1 MRIAQCISRLSLHA
15 LVAFGLAIASAS
27 SHGAEFPNRPI
38 RIVVGFGAGG
48 ATDLTARELARR
60 MEVKLGQPVIV
71 DNKPGAGA
79 IIAMQA
85 VASAAP
91 DGYTLIL
98 GTPAGFTIS
107 PYLFKKISYNPKEFV
122 PVSAVSAMAN
132 TVIASTSFPANTL
145 SDLIKQAKTRQ
156 APLAYGSYGVGTTGH
171 LAMELFKSRVGLD
184 ATHIA
189 YKGDTPAYVAIR
201 AKEIDVAVVTMFAA
215 QARIAS
221 GEVKGLGVLQAD
233 PDPSLPSM
241 QTAAQAGAAGVDL
254 PTWLALFAPPK
265 TPKEVATVLE
275 STVQSI
281 LASNDFKAYLIKNG
295 SAPLLLSNR
304 DLVALMDKQSAQLR
318 EKIRELN
325 LVGEQ

>member
-1 MRIAQCISRLSLHA
+1 MRIAQCISRLSLLA
-15 LVAFGLAIASAS
+15 LVAFGLAIASAT
-27 SHGAEFPNRPI
+27 SHGAEFPSRPI

-60 MEVKLGQPVIV
+60 MEAKLGQPVIV

-85 VASAAP
+85 VAGAAP

-107 PYLFKKISYNPKEFV
+107 PHLFKKISYNPREFV

-132 TVIASTSFPANTL
+132 TVIASPSFPANTL
-145 SDLIKQAKTRQ
+145 DDLVKQARSRQ
-156 APLAYGSYGVGTTGH
+156 APLTYGSYGVGTTGH

-189 YKGDTPAYVAIR
+189 YKGDTPAYVAVR
-201 AKEIDVAVVTMFAA
+201 AKEVDIAVVTMFAA

-221 GEVKGLGVLQAD
+221 GEVKGLGVLQAA
-233 PDPSLPSM
+233 PDPSLPSL
-241 QTAAQAGAAGVDL
+241 QTAVQAGAAGVDL

-265 TPKEVATVLE
+265 TSKAVAGILE
-275 STVQSI
+275 NTVQSI
-281 LASNDFKAYLIKNG
+281 LASSDFQAYLLKNG
-295 SAPLLLSNR
+295 SVPLILSNA
-304 DLVALMDKQSAQLR
+304 DFGSLVNKQSALLR